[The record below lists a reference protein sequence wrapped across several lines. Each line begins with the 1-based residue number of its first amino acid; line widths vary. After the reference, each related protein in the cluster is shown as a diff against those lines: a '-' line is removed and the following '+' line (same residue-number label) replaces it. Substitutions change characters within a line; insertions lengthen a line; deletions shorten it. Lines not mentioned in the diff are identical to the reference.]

1 MILKALKFASASFVV
16 AVTALTVSAQQSSI
30 SELMHV
36 RHASGQTVAPVY
48 EGFDIDPDGSY
59 NMWFGYMNRN
69 YEEEVDIAVGPDNSF
84 ESARGPREEPGPA
97 SGPPRVGGDSESS
110 SAAARASGGGAPR
123 AVINADQG
131 QPTHFTP
138 RRHKDVFK
146 VHLPKDFGEQKLV
159 WTLGA
164 HGQRQQVI
172 GTLKPVWQIDR
183 LRTTRGGNSENISSN
198 TPPVVE
204 VRTSS
209 QTIAFPSP
217 ASATLTVSAT
227 DDGLPKRKGQPIGM
241 TVTWAKYR
249 GPGSVTFA
257 SSQMRINAGKATTM
271 ATFSEPGDY
280 ILQAVVDDGSGE
292 AAGNFGYHCCWTN
305 AQLKVA
311 VQGASAST
319 TSAAISASS
328 MPTTRRGTDTRS
340 TPVTFSKDVAPI
352 FQGKCQTCHHQ
363 GTSAPMSLMTYEEV
377 RPWARSI
384 RQRVANGD
392 MPPWHLDKTVGIKH
406 YKNDRSLSD
415 DEMAMILQWA
425 DAGAPQGNPADLPT
439 PLTFRSEADWFIG
452 EPDLKVTTEKDF
464 AMYSNG
470 PDWWIDQFGDVKL
483 TEDRWIKAMEIKP
496 SNPKIVHHA
505 VVYAIEPDAPE
516 GTPET
521 GVQLHEYAVGKYGDI
536 FGENT
541 GRLLKAGTRLRFDM
555 HYFAIGSEQH
565 NHTTIAFKFY
575 PKGVVPKYQVR
586 SLALRNIPN
595 DELEVPPNSVVR
607 TDGYFRLPR
616 NARIDSF
623 QPHMHMRGRGMTLE
637 AINATNNTTQILSS
651 VDHFDFNWHIN
662 YVYADDVAP
671 LLPEG
676 TVLHMI
682 GVHDNTAANRRNPD
696 PSMWVGF
703 GERSVDDMLQV
714 WVDVVYLDDAEF
726 KRLVDERHA
735 RPVVTSTDAAPRAQ
749 QR

>member
-1 MILKALKFASASFVV
+1 MIQKAFHFS
-16 AVTALTVSAQQSSI
+16 TVSCFFAIASLSLGAQQSSV
-30 SELMHV
+30 SELMRV

-48 EGFDIDPDGSY
+48 EGFDVNPDGSY

-69 YEEEVDIAVGPDNSF
+69 YEEALDIPVGPDNTF
-84 ESARGPREEPGPA
+84 EPG
-97 SGPPRVGGDSESS
+97 GD
-110 SAAARASGGGAPR
+110 R
-123 AVINADQG
+123 G

-146 VHLPKDFGEQKLV
+146 VLVPKNFGDQKLV
-159 WTLGA
+159 WTVGS
-164 HGQRQQVI
+164 HGQRQQVA

-204 VRTSS
+204 ARTSS

-227 DDGLPKRKGQPIGM
+227 DDGLPKRRGQPIGM

-249 GPGSVTFA
+249 GPGSVAFGA
-257 SSQMRINAGKATTM
+257 PQMRISDGKAVTT
-271 ATFSEPGDY
+271 AVFSEPGDY

-305 AQLKVA
+305 AQVKVA
-311 VQGASAST
+311 VQGSAGSSAVATSTSSARPAADST
-319 TSAAISASS
+319 T
-328 MPTTRRGTDTRS
+328 G
-340 TPVTFSKDVAPI
+340 PVTFARDIAPI
-352 FQGKCQTCHHQ
+352 FQRSCQTCHHP
-363 GTSAPMSLMTYEEV
+363 GTSAPMSLMTYDEA

-384 RQRVANGD
+384 RQRVANRD
-392 MPPWHLDKTVGIKH
+392 MPPWHLDKTVGIRH
-406 YKNDRSLSD
+406 YKNDRSLND
-415 DEMAMILQWA
+415 DEIATIVRWA
-425 DAGAPQGNPADLPT
+425 DAGAPQGSQADLPT
-439 PLTFRSEADWFIG
+439 PLTFRSEAEWFIG

-464 AMYSNG
+464 VMYPNG
-470 PDWWIDQFGDVKL
+470 PDWWIDQFGEVRL
-483 TEDRWIKAMEIKP
+483 TEDRWIKSMEIKP

-516 GTPET
+516 GTPEG

-637 AINATNNTTQILSS
+637 AINPSNNTTQILSS

-682 GVHDNTAANRRNPD
+682 GIHDNTAANRRNPD
-696 PSMWVGF
+696 PAMWVGF

-714 WVDVVYLDDAEF
+714 WVDVVYLDEAEF
-726 KRLVDERHA
+726 KRLVDERRA
-735 RPVVTSTDAAPRAQ
+735 KPVTSSTDSGPRAE
-749 QR
+749 QRQ